1 MTFGI
6 FFYRKT
12 EQSPRAIAKFCVVS
26 SVAVHIA
33 DACHDIK
40 SMGSLVGYRA
50 ENIAPAFRE
59 TFARYHD
66 FMEIGG
72 FRRVA

>member
-1 MTFGI
+1 MSFGI

-12 EQSPRAIAKFCVVS
+12 EQSPCAITKFCVVS
-26 SVAVHIA
+26 SVAVYIA
-33 DACHDIK
+33 DARNDVESVGC
-40 SMGSLVGYRA
+40 LVGYCA

-72 FRRVA
+72 L